1 MSSKLKNIFFVL
13 VSILIGFVI
22 AGVILKLGGFDPFE
36 AYKIMFLG
44 IFSKLSYVSY
54 TIIKSTP
61 IILTGLSVAFAFKTG
76 LFNIGAEGQFI
87 IGATATAYA
96 GYFLNLPSYIQIP
109 TILLIG
115 VVAAGLWGGVAGFL
129 KSRFGIHE
137 VISTIMLN
145 WIALYLQNYI
155 VMLPGF
161 RKPESEASFDINAS
175 GSITILENWK
185 YSDAGV
191 AFLDLHPLIGDF
203 LRPPFNAGI
212 FIAFLAAL
220 IIYYILNKTTMGY
233 QLRAVGFNKHAA
245 EYGGINVRKNMI
257 TAMFISGGLA
267 GLAGSLHVMGVS
279 KNIAILAATEGYGFD
294 GIAVA
299 LIGGNSP
306 LGCVLSGFLFGGLK
320 YSGAKIQSAMEA
332 PSEIISIM
340 IGIIVF
346 FMAIPKLFKILS
358 ELKLKKLSKLSKL
371 QK

>member
-1 MSSKLKNIFFVL
+1 MGFIIAAFVL
-13 VSILIGFVI
+13 KV
-22 AGVILKLGGFDPFE
+22 GGFDPFE

-44 IFSKLSYVSY
+44 IFSKFSYISY

-87 IGATATAYA
+87 AGATATAVA
-96 GYFLNLPSYIQIP
+96 GYFLNFPSFIQIP

-115 VVAAGLWGGVAGFL
+115 ALAAALWGGLAGFL
-129 KSRFGIHE
+129 KSKFNIHE

-161 RKPESEASFDINAS
+161 RKPDTEASYDINAS
-175 GSITILENWK
+175 GSITILEDWK
-185 YSDAGV
+185 YSEVGV
-191 AFLDLHPLIGDF
+191 AFTDAHQFIGDF

-212 FIAFLAAL
+212 FIALIAAI
-220 IIYYILNKTTMGY
+220 IIYYILNKTTLGY
-233 QLRAVGFNKHAA
+233 ELKAVGFNKHAA
-245 EYGGINVRKNMI
+245 EYGGINVRRKMI
-257 TAMFISGGLA
+257 TSMAISGALA

-279 KNIAILAATEGYGFD
+279 KNISILATMEGYGFD

-299 LIGGNSP
+299 LIGSNSP
-306 LGCVLSGFLFGGLK
+306 IGCVLSGFLFGGLK

-332 PSEIISIM
+332 PSEVINIM
-340 IGIIVF
+340 IGVIVF
-346 FMAIPKLFKILS
+346 FMAIPKLFKIIS
-358 ELKLKKLSKLSKL
+358 EFKLKKKDGRGE
-371 QK
+371 